1 LRKLQQYYIFKITT
15 SKLKRKNYNF
25 NLSITEAR
33 HSGELVSIGDSQ
45 MLRSLREIKGQTVN
59 NELILNL
66 VLEKRRIKKKRSSEE
81 NALRLLEIEKELDS
95 ILFVPE
101 IISVLVEDT
110 KHYEYIGKNGFTI
123 NGVKYKRLLCG
134 AGQARRNN
142 SLWIS
147 EDYEVALKYLLNN
160 NRKDIEIVPAKY
172 SAYFSLASSA
182 SLEVST
188 PYFCVVNDLE
198 INRVE
203 RVDFIEE
210 VENADDLVI
219 EKDME
224 IPFNLWDGQGIISP
238 KQAKLWA
245 DELELDY
252 VPSTFIIRSNFIKGM
267 VAVIDFHRFSDEIGE
282 HFITDAWGNKVNIR
296 DMDVILTQSQF
307 KLWNAY
313 DSMEEYQKNARK
325 NHLTW
330 SVTRVSPKKENRY
343 CFLNYQ
349 FVQALNLN
357 DEQMK
362 KLCSKTVDF
371 FAKVTRKEIDYTLL
385 YLLGKNAEEFDP
397 DIFDH
402 LHDNVTKALILNNH
416 LIQDPYV
423 KNHLVHSLNKKIK
436 ESYIGNLIVDG
447 QYTMMVADPY
457 AFMEHIFDLPIT
469 GLLYRNEHYNSY
481 WFKKGYNKIAAMRA
495 PLTWRSEVNIL
506 NLKSNSKTEEWYQHL
521 DNCLIY
527 NVFGLDNLIHGG
539 SDEDGDIVCITNN
552 QQVIEGAYGG
562 LPIHYDTKKAKK
574 VKIDDSKLWESDIN
588 GFNSK
593 VGFVTNCAT
602 SAFALLP
609 LFPEDSPEYKET
621 IDRLKRFRKEQGST
635 IDAAKGLLIKPFPIH
650 WTKWKKATTTD
661 PEEIARV
668 EFLNRIVI
676 NKRPLFMRHVYSHY
690 NRNFLNFKKR
700 YNKES
705 RMRFNKDIDVLLDEY
720 YSGKE
725 LSELEN
731 KVVSNYFRYSPFIH
745 SKCLMNEL
753 CKYMEITVKELKI
766 DLKNESTEENVRILK
781 NNAITT
787 DKEILKQ
794 LFDLYR
800 RYKEEKKNFLSLK
813 DDADSTKNRTI
824 EQFNKYIR
832 QEAFKISSNG
842 SELAN
847 IAVDIC
853 YILKPSDNKSFVWNI
868 FGEEIVENIET
879 NRQGRIVVPFQNP
892 KGNIEYLGEYYS
904 LFEIEIKDEDYYES
918 I

>member
-1 LRKLQQYYIFKITT
+1 LKKLQQYYIFKITT

-25 NLSITEAR
+25 NLTISEAR
-33 HSGELVSIGDSQ
+33 RSGEIVSIGDSQ
-45 MLRSLREIKGQTVN
+45 MLRSLREIKGTKIYDENIYQ
-59 NELILNL
+59 LLS
-66 VLEKRRIKKKRSSEE
+66 EKRKIKKKKASEE
-81 NALRLLEIEKELDS
+81 NSSRLLEIETTLDS

-101 IISVLVEDT
+101 IVSVLVEDI
-110 KHYEYIGKNGFTI
+110 KHYEYIGKNGFI
-123 NGVKYKRLLCG
+123 LNGIKYHRLLCG

-147 EDYEVALKYLLNN
+147 EDYEKALKHLLNN
-160 NRKDIEIVPAKY
+160 DRKDIEIVPAKY

-198 INRVE
+198 INRTE

-210 VENADDLVI
+210 IEGADDIVEERDI
-219 EKDME
+219 E

-238 KQAKLWA
+238 RQAKLWA

-267 VAVIDFHRFSDEIGE
+267 VAVIDFHKFSDEIGE
-282 HFITDAWGNKVNIR
+282 HFITDTWGNRVNIR

-313 DSMEEYQKNARK
+313 DSMAQYQECTRK
-325 NHLTW
+325 NHLSW
-330 SVTRVSPKKENRY
+330 SITRVSPKTENKH

-349 FVQALNLN
+349 FVQALNLD

-362 KLCSKTVDF
+362 ELCSKTVTF
-371 FAKVTRKEIDYTLL
+371 FSKVTKNQIDYTLL
-385 YLLGKNAEEFDP
+385 YLLGKTTEEFDE
-397 DIFDH
+397 DIFGRIHDH
-402 LHDNVTKALILNNH
+402 VTKALILNNS
-416 LIQDPYV
+416 LINDPYV

-457 AFMEHIFDLPIT
+457 AFMEHLFNLPIA
-469 GLLYRNEHYNSY
+469 GLLKRNEHYSSY
-481 WFKKGYNKIAAMRA
+481 WIKKGEDTIAAMRA

-506 NLKSNSKTEEWYQHL
+506 HLQYNPKIEDWYQHL
-521 DNCLIY
+521 NNCLVY

-552 QQVIEGAYGG
+552 KQVIAGAYGG

-574 VKIDDSKLWESDIN
+574 IKIVDENLWESDIN

-609 LFPEDSPEYKET
+609 LFPEGSPEYEET

-635 IDAAKGLLIKPFPIH
+635 IDAAKGLIIKPFPIH
-650 WTKWKKATTTD
+650 WTKWQRANGK
-661 PEEIARV
+661 IAPDKV
-668 EFLNRIVI
+668 DFMNRIVI
-676 NKRPLFMRHVYSHY
+676 NKRPLFMRHVYTNY
-690 NRNFLNFKKR
+690 NRNYLNFKKR

-705 RMRFNKDIDVLLDEY
+705 RMRFNKDISVLLNEY
-720 YSGKE
+720 NSGVE
-725 LSELEN
+725 LTELE
-731 KVVSNYFRYSPFIH
+731 KTVVGNYFRYSPFIQTR
-745 SKCLMNEL
+745 CLMNNL
-753 CKYMEITVKELKI
+753 CEYMENTVKELKI
-766 DLKNESTEENVRILK
+766 DIKNSSLPENVLILK
-781 NNAITT
+781 DRSLETNP
-787 DKEILKQ
+787 EIIKAV
-794 LFDLYR
+794 FDLYK
-800 RYKEEKKNFLSLK
+800 RYKSEKRNFMSIK
-813 DDADSTKNRTI
+813 DDQESSRNRTI

-842 SELAN
+842 PELAN
-847 IAVDIC
+847 AAVDIC
-853 YILKPSDNKSFVWNI
+853 YTLIPSDNKGFVWSI
-868 FGEEIVENIET
+868 FGEEIVHNVKT
-879 NRQGRIVVPFQNP
+879 NRQDRIRIPFLDPN
-892 KGNIEYLGEYYS
+892 GCIEYLGEHYS
-904 LFEIEIKDEDYYES
+904 LREIELKDEEDYES